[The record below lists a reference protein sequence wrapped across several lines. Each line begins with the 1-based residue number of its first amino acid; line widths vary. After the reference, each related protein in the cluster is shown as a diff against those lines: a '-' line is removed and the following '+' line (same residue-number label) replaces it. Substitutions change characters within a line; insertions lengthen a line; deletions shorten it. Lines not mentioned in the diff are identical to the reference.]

1 MSNEPNQNNGQ
12 PIYTSIEFEIMV
24 DQILKVLPAQMRLYP
39 EYAKALKVK
48 YDGLIAAGFTE
59 QQALE
64 IVKARP
70 IIEA

>member
-1 MSNEPNQNNGQ
+1 MANENNNKPPQ
-12 PIYTSIEFEIMV
+12 YTSIEFEMMV
-24 DQILKVLPAQMRLYP
+24 DQILRVLPAQMRLYP

-48 YDGLIAAGFTE
+48 YDGLVAAGFTE

-64 IVKARP
+64 IVKTRP